1 MVFTSYLYLL
11 CFLPI
16 VVLIHYFLL
25 GIGPYKHRIVLS
37 DFFIIVTSLIF
48 YGTWKPIYLLL
59 LTFSIIFN
67 YLMGNVINDS
77 RGGVR
82 KVYLALA
89 VLANISLLVYFKY
102 TNFIIDS
109 TNYIFHWHIVI
120 DQIVLPLAISFF
132 TFQQIAWLMD
142 QYRNDA
148 PSCNF
153 LDYSCAVAFFPHLI
167 AGPIVH
173 YHDLIP
179 QFIVDWKL
187 RRCYISEK
195 LFNALFLISFGVFKK
210 IVIADT
216 LSYYV
221 GLYFDTNSQ
230 INFLQAVV
238 ATLAYTFQLYFDFSG
253 YCDIALG
260 SALLLGISLP
270 LNFDLPY
277 RSASIQEFWRRWHIT
292 LGQFFTRY
300 LYFPLGGSRNGFPK
314 TLRNIFLIMFISGIW
329 HGAGVGFIL
338 WGTAH
343 GVAMVTQRCYG
354 KFKFT
359 VLPKWLS
366 VTITF
371 AFVSLAWI
379 PFRAVTWE
387 KTCRIFDAF
396 TTEFTQQQVSVLRSV
411 DITSLDSVF
420 NSLGKLLKLNY
431 QDSVVLILMLIASFL
446 IVFCLP
452 RCQTIYDHYIH
463 KKQGALSL
471 IWACMAGVF
480 LAVSLIK
487 MGVQPFSEFIYFNF

>member
-1 MVFTSYLYLL
+1 MVFTSYIYLL

-16 VVLIHYFLL
+16 VSLIHYFLI
-25 GIGPYKHRIVLS
+25 GIGSWKSQIILS
-37 DFFIIVTSLIF
+37 EFFIIVTSLIF
-48 YGTWKPIYLLL
+48 YGTWNPVYLLL
-59 LTFSIIFN
+59 LAFSILFN
-67 YLMGNVINDS
+67 YVMGNIINDS
-77 RGGVR
+77 RGGAR
-82 KVYLALA
+82 KFYLIIS
-89 VLANISLLVYFKY
+89 VLANILLLIYYKY

-109 TNYIFHWHIVI
+109 ANYIFHWHIVVEKI
-120 DQIVLPLAISFF
+120 ILPLAISFF

-142 QYRNDA
+142 QYRNEA

-153 LDYSCAVAFFPHLI
+153 WDYSCAVVFFPHLI

-187 RRCYISEK
+187 RRSYISEK
-195 LFNALFLISFGVFKK
+195 FFNAIFLISFGVFKK

-221 GLYFDTNSQ
+221 ALYFDTNNQ
-230 INFLQAVV
+230 INFFQAVV

-300 LYFPLGGSRNGFPK
+300 LYFPLGGSRKGFVK

-338 WGTAH
+338 WGSAH
-343 GVAMVTQRCYG
+343 GVAMVIQRCYSQ
-354 KFKFT
+354 FKLAI
-359 VLPKWLS
+359 LPRWLS
-366 VTITF
+366 VVITF
-371 AFVSLAWI
+371 LFVSLAWI
-379 PFRAVTWE
+379 PFRAVTWD
-387 KTCRIFDAF
+387 KTCKIFNAF
-396 TTEFTQQQVSVLRSV
+396 TTELTQQQVSVLRSMN
-411 DITSLDSVF
+411 IASLDSIV
-420 NSLGKLLKLNY
+420 NSFGKLLRLNF
-431 QDSVVLILMLIASFL
+431 QDSVILILMLLACFL

-452 RCQTIYDHYIH
+452 RCQTIYDRYIH
-463 KKQGALSL
+463 KKQGLL
-471 IWACMAGVF
+471 PIIWASIAGVF
-480 LAVSLIK
+480 LAVGLIK
-487 MGVQPFSEFIYFNF
+487 MAVQPFSEFIYFNF

>member
-1 MVFTSYLYLL
+1 MWLCSDVFENHAFVFFFSRDLWREIVGGIQIEEDFTLVFGSVYLYLL

-25 GIGPYKHRIVLS
+25 GIGPYKYRIVIS
-37 DFFIIVTSLIF
+37 EFFIIVTSLIF

-59 LTFSIIFN
+59 LTFSIVFN

-77 RGGVR
+77 RGGAR

-89 VLANISLLVYFKY
+89 VLANISLLIYFKY
-102 TNFIIDS
+102 TNFIVDS

-142 QYRNDA
+142 QYRSDA

-153 LDYSCAVAFFPHLI
+153 LDYSCAVVFFPHLI

-187 RRCYISEK
+187 RRNYISEK

-230 INFLQAVV
+230 INFLQAIV

-300 LYFPLGGSRNGFPK
+300 LYFPLGGSRKGFAK

-343 GVAMVTQRCYG
+343 GVAMVVQRCYG
-354 KFKFT
+354 KFKFP
-359 VLPKWLS
+359 VLPK
-366 VTITF
+366 
-371 AFVSLAWI
+371 
-379 PFRAVTWE
+379 
-387 KTCRIFDAF
+387 
-396 TTEFTQQQVSVLRSV
+396 
-411 DITSLDSVF
+411 
-420 NSLGKLLKLNY
+420 
-431 QDSVVLILMLIASFL
+431 
-446 IVFCLP
+446 
-452 RCQTIYDHYIH
+452 
-463 KKQGALSL
+463 
-471 IWACMAGVF
+471 
-480 LAVSLIK
+480 
-487 MGVQPFSEFIYFNF
+487 